1 MTKCAFDLDG
11 KCIALN
17 EKDCVGCNFR
27 KTKQELDE
35 GREKADA
42 RIRALEPPL
51 RHYLMRK
58 YYGGRRN
65 SG

>member
-1 MTKCAFDLDG
+1 MTKCAFDIG
-11 KCIALN
+11 PECAALAKK
-17 EKDCVGCNFR
+17 ECVGCKFR